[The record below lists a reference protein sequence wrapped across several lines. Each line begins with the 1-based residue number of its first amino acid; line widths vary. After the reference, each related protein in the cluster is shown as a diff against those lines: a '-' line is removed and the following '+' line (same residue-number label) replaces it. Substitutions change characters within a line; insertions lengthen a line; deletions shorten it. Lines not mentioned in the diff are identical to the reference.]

1 MFIWLKHS
9 WAVTTVVLHH
19 IYIETWWQQ
28 SSKKFKNLIKT
39 LIESSTDVWYDYKF
53 LAVISVEPSVY
64 TIKETYMYGHMREIC
79 TGVIVNEKKDKFRM
93 DSLASINIINQCHRT
108 QSHIKLSYKTL
119 KIRNGEDLKSLG
131 TTRLKVKNLKT
142 QKKYSI
148 EFVVVPDSVTPL
160 IGTHSAQQ
168 LELISVHQDN
178 LLQFHPHRGHCAR
191 ISGRLKQLAC
201 SWRILE
207 PYQVQYI
214 YRKIKMRTHPSHP
227 RVEFWLPWEESF
239 KLTLTVWRTL
249 KSQRKW
255 TSLQHGWAVLSLQP
269 RSLAH
274 WGYA

>member
-1 MFIWLKHS
+1 MSDTITNSLLLSLLNHLFTL
-9 WAVTTVVLHH
+9 
-19 IYIETWWQQ
+19 
-28 SSKKFKNLIKT
+28 SKKQ
-39 LIESSTDVWYDYKF
+39 
-53 LAVISVEPSVY
+53 
-64 TIKETYMYGHMREIC
+64 YMYGHMREIC
-79 TGVIVNEKKDKFRM
+79 TGVIVNKKKDKFRM

-119 KIRNGEDLKSLG
+119 KMRNGEDLKSLG
-131 TTRLKVKNLKT
+131 TTCLKVKNLKT

-168 LELISVHQDN
+168 LELISVYQDN

-207 PYQVQYI
+207 PYQVQ